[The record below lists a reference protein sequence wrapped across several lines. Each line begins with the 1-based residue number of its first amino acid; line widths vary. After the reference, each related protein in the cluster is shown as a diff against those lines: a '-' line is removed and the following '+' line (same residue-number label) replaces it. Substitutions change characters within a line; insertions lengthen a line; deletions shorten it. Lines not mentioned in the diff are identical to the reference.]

1 MFSMSKE
8 ENLPEIEEF
17 CFGCSEILAKHLRK
31 IAEED
36 GDSEFRKKF
45 DKAWDEI
52 IVKGR
57 PERLRRKSAEEV

>member
-1 MFSMSKE
+1 MSKE
-8 ENLPEIEEF
+8 ENEEF
-17 CFGCSEILAKHLRK
+17 WSGCSEVLAKHLMK

-57 PERLRRKSAEEV
+57 KMKTRQKSVEEV